1 MEHKPCKLWL
11 ENLLFYT
18 VVFWLSDLSKN
29 DISVCLWQDVIKGYM
44 RTQGVQI
51 LPEPEVPT
59 SEERDASDQASDL
72 EKSIPLTAASDDVK
86 LDV

>member
-1 MEHKPCKLWL
+1 
-11 ENLLFYT
+11 
-18 VVFWLSDLSKN
+18 
-29 DISVCLWQDVIKGYM
+29 M

-51 LPEPEVPT
+51 LPEPAVQT

-72 EKSIPLTAASDDVK
+72 EKSIPLTAAYDDVK

>member
-1 MEHKPCKLWL
+1 
-11 ENLLFYT
+11 
-18 VVFWLSDLSKN
+18 
-29 DISVCLWQDVIKGYM
+29 M

-51 LPEPEVPT
+51 LLEPAVQT

>member
-1 MEHKPCKLWL
+1 
-11 ENLLFYT
+11 
-18 VVFWLSDLSKN
+18 
-29 DISVCLWQDVIKGYM
+29 M

-59 SEERDASDQASDL
+59 SERDASDQASDL

>member
-1 MEHKPCKLWL
+1 
-11 ENLLFYT
+11 
-18 VVFWLSDLSKN
+18 
-29 DISVCLWQDVIKGYM
+29 M

-59 SEERDASDQASDL
+59 SEETDSSDQASDL
-72 EKSIPLTAASDDVK
+72 EKSIPLTAASDDAK

>member
-1 MEHKPCKLWL
+1 
-11 ENLLFYT
+11 
-18 VVFWLSDLSKN
+18 
-29 DISVCLWQDVIKGYM
+29 M

-59 SEERDASDQASDL
+59 REEREASDQASDL

>member
-1 MEHKPCKLWL
+1 MARRHFIKDLV
-11 ENLLFYT
+11 NFLFYT

-51 LPEPEVPT
+51 RPEPEGQT